1 MDEDDVKQFS
11 AKLDGLVGTKESIK
25 VKLLHPIGD
34 LATKLFLSIL
44 ILWSAL
50 NQYDY

>member
-25 VKLLHPIGD
+25 VKLLNPIED
-34 LATKLFLSIL
+34 LALFLSFL
-44 ILWSAL
+44 ILWSTLA
-50 NQYDY
+50 QYGY